1 MNEKSYKIL
10 RSQKDNRRESFH
22 CTENEGPLFE
32 HHTTKSLKRF
42 RKKSAVLDTIANN
55 IEPNPQNLNN
65 PQQFYSCT
73 FSKIKNTK
81 VNLDK
86 KLDTLIDFLK
96 EI

>member
-55 IEPNPQNLNN
+55 INFQNLNN
-65 PQQFYSCT
+65 LQQFYSCA

-86 KLDTLIDFLK
+86 KLDTLIDILK